1 VIRNVI
7 AEAVLADQVGV
18 DFFGVG
24 EHHRTDFAVSA
35 LEIVLA
41 AIAGQTC
48 RIHLGTAVTVLSS
61 DDPIRLF
68 QRVAT
73 LDAASSGR
81 AEVILGRGSFTE
93 SFPLFGFDLAQYE
106 VLFEDKLDL
115 SQRAHAHFG
124 TEVQLIGVHSPGYI
138 ADTDAQVREEL
149 WPSYKQ
155 MRDRIG
161 HERGWPPM
169 GHADFTQEAERGSL
183 YVGSPET
190 VARKIAATV
199 KALGLA
205 RFQLKYSAGPLPH
218 EKLLR
223 SIKLYGTK
231 VIPLVRDMPA

>member
-1 VIRNVI
+1 
-7 AEAVLADQVGV
+7 
-18 DFFGVG
+18 
-24 EHHRTDFAVSA
+24 
-35 LEIVLA
+35 
-41 AIAGQTC
+41 
-48 RIHLGTAVTVLSS
+48 
-61 DDPIRLF
+61 
-68 QRVAT
+68 
-73 LDAASSGR
+73 
-81 AEVILGRGSFTE
+81 
-93 SFPLFGFDLAQYE
+93 
-106 VLFEDKLDL
+106 
-115 SQRAHAHFG
+115 
-124 TEVQLIGVHSPGYI
+124 
-138 ADTDAQVREEL
+138 VREEL

-183 YVGSPET
+183 YLGSPET
-190 VARKIAATV
+190 VVRAIAATV